1 MSDNIRIKTTPG
13 GENKFLKVK
22 INQKFDFIEILS
34 LRISQNQAYK
44 RFCSDYG
51 VVVGRVIINNG
62 VGVPNTKV
70 SIFIP
75 IDSNDALDPEIIGLY
90 PFEIFTD
97 KDSDGIPYNLLPKN
111 SRGKGDCHT
120 IIGTFPS
127 KREIQDNAQLSDI
140 YCKYYKYTTTT
151 NDSGDFMIFGVPV
164 GSHFLHVE
172 ADISDIGIFSQKPY
186 ELANDA
192 GGSVNSQS
200 PTKYKDRIQT
210 SSLSQLKRFS
220 PISVSVIPF
229 WGDTEQCEVGIS
241 RIDVDLRVN
250 ITPSALFVGSIF
262 SDSGKNSLG
271 KFCIP
276 REDMGNHAQ
285 LSTGSGSIE
294 MIRKTRSG
302 GTERFDVNGGQV
314 IDDNGTWAY
323 LIPMNLNY
331 VVTSEEGD
339 LIPSNDPTKGIPTTT
354 NVRFRIGMNVNGSEG
369 QSTTRA
375 KYLVPNN
382 PSGHTIDY
390 NFDSSTTD
398 VSFTELIWNEI
409 YTVKNYIARTQISL
423 INPEERNFLGIKDV
437 DEGPFSPFPFN
448 KLDIDVNPLFGLICL
463 FLHIFVTI
471 LCAFNTSIIPLI
483 NTVIY
488 LINIILMTICFAV
501 ATISIIV
508 CGLDNMFDASARAEC
523 RCASCM
529 NTDACDPTD
538 ESVDN
543 CLKVCDD
550 PILNYIPY
558 ITLECGANPSGMK
571 YAPCG
576 FEFGIDFGLA
586 WEATNDAAL
595 SQGFHYPG
603 DDDGHEVY
611 HLDAGWIECN
621 ALGIAKALNV
631 FKFDFY
637 NDWVNGTLYSYL
649 FSVKINGDKSKF
661 CDTDCGGDVS
671 DTNRCRNNYV
681 YDTCTEAAPDSD
693 HMNIIDSSGIGGATY
708 NALYSNIYEGLI
720 KRHNGEFYY
729 VPKSDNTNKLYATDI
744 VRLGSMVDCHWKGT
758 PNMHKYFVETTYN
771 MPPLIAES
779 DDNGVVITGFDTNLN
794 NDGTT
799 LIGNIVCLPG
809 LGGILTDNDNCVN
822 IRRLSELGVG
832 LDEDRQDIGGISVDN
847 KIDNRDVEATYVRGM
862 FAYLNGLILPSAA
875 QGGAVFNE
883 IKFDKTDNNFGYD
896 DEVPYYD
903 FRKLNLVNKIK
914 EHDNSFYF
922 YFGLIN
928 GNGAITKMNKNFFT
942 ECVPEDDSD
951 FIVIGNVISGD
962 DGTSNP
968 PTTTPTGEIEINI
981 LNGVA
986 NYQIEWVGPTV
997 SGVPY
1002 ASFFASH
1009 QTDDQTLTDL
1019 YSGTYNVK
1027 VIDDL
1032 NRVAEGSFYVPGP
1045 DPVLCNVQ
1053 GTNLSTNN
1061 GTDGKIT
1068 VDIQNGIPPYSVEL
1082 LIGGANVSTQTL
1094 SLSPSST
1101 IFQSL
1106 GAGTYDVIV
1115 TDSATPQS
1123 ICSRTVIITAPSILN
1138 VSVTGNSASC
1148 FGEDDGNAYVIV
1160 NGGVPPYVTTWVNST
1175 GNSLPSGTTIT
1186 NLSVDTY
1193 TATTTDSVGQIGGGS
1208 YPVTEPLDITFKS
1221 PIVYT
1226 NVSCKLVGDGQ
1237 IKLENICSENDVEV
1251 TLKKGVSSTNIIY
1264 TSTISSGDND
1274 TISSLDPGT
1283 YLITLTDV
1291 INGCSKTSSVIID
1304 EPANL
1309 FSVNLT
1315 RSSIFFTTNSFGG
1328 WGAENNSNAA
1338 NIYIYKWQYKLS
1350 SIGGVWTTV
1359 GQSYSPTNT
1368 YSSGGGTSIINLGFI
1383 GQMAQSQGVT
1393 AQVRCIVD
1401 AQNHTGSFC
1410 QQVTNVI
1417 TV

>member
-22 INQKFDFIEILS
+22 INQNFDFIEILS

-51 VVVGRVIINNG
+51 VVVGRVIVNNG

-111 SRGKGDCHT
+111 SRGKDDCHT
-120 IIGTFPS
+120 TIGTFPS
-127 KREIQDNAQLSDI
+127 KREIQDNASLSDI

-186 ELANDA
+186 ELIID
-192 GGSVNSQS
+192 GGNSTNFQS
-200 PTKYKDRIQT
+200 PTKYKDRLQT
-210 SSLSQLKRFS
+210 SNLSQLKRFS
-220 PISVSVIPF
+220 PISASVIPF
-229 WGDTEQCEVGIS
+229 WGDTDQCEVGIS

-250 ITPSALFVGSIF
+250 ITPSALFVGSII

-271 KFCIP
+271 KFCVP
-276 REDMGNHAQ
+276 REDMGKHSQ
-285 LSTGSGSIE
+285 LSTGSGTIE

-314 IDDNGTWAY
+314 IDDNGAWAY

-331 VVTSEEGD
+331 IVTSEEGE
-339 LIPSNDPTKGIPTTT
+339 LIPSNDPTKGIPTTAD
-354 NVRFRIGMNVNGSEG
+354 VRFRIGMNVNGSEG

-382 PSGHTIDY
+382 PSGDTIDY
-390 NFDSSTTD
+390 NFDNTTFKS
-398 VSFTELIWNEI
+398 SFTELIWNEI
-409 YTVKNYIARTQISL
+409 YTVKNYIARTQIST

-448 KLDIDVNPLFGLICL
+448 KLDVDINPLFGLICL

-471 LCAFNTSIIPLI
+471 LCAFNLTIIPLI
-483 NTVIY
+483 NGIIFS
-488 LINIILMTICFAV
+488 INVVLTTICYAV
-501 ATISIIV
+501 ATIAVLI
-508 CGLDNMFDASARAEC
+508 CGLTNLFDDPGAARC
-523 RCASCM
+523 RCDSCM
-529 NTDACDPTD
+529 NTDDCNPNNLD
-538 ESVDN
+538 VDN
-543 CLKVCDD
+543 CLSVCSE
-550 PILNYIPY
+550 PILDYIPY
-558 ITLECGANPSGMK
+558 ITLECGTSDDNAK

-576 FEFGIDFGLA
+576 FKYPDPFSNLS
-586 WEATNDAAL
+586 WKATDDAPD

-603 DDDGHEVY
+603 DGHDGHELFI
-611 HLDAGWIECN
+611 LDAGWVKCQ

-671 DTNRCRNNYV
+671 YTNRCRSNFV
-681 YDTCTEAAPDSD
+681 YDTCTMAKPNQINTAV
-693 HMNIIDSSGIGGATY
+693 IDLSGIGGATY
-708 NALYSNIYEGLI
+708 TGTHSDIFEGLI

-729 VPKSDNTNKLYATDI
+729 VPKSDNSNKLYATDI

-758 PNMHKYFVETTYN
+758 PNMHKYFIDTTYN
-771 MPPLIAES
+771 MPPLVAEY
-779 DDNGVVITGFDTNLN
+779 DDDEVAITGFDTNLN
-794 NDGTT
+794 NDTT
-799 LIGNIVCLPG
+799 LIGKIICLPG
-809 LGGILTDNDNCVN
+809 IGGILTVNDNCVN

-832 LDEDRQDIGGISVDN
+832 LDENRQDIFLGPVNN
-847 KIDNRDVEATYVRGM
+847 KIDNNDVEATYVRGM
-862 FAYLNGLILPSAA
+862 FAYLNGLTIPPPALF
-875 QGGAVFNE
+875 GE
-883 IKFDKTDNNFGYD
+883 IKFDDTGDFGDDND
-896 DEVPYYD
+896 IPYSD
-903 FRKLNLVNKIK
+903 FRKLNLVNNTK

-942 ECVPEDDSD
+942 ECIPEDDSD
-951 FIVIGNVISGD
+951 FIVVGNVISGD

-968 PTTTPTGEIEINI
+968 PTTPPTGEIDITI
-981 LNGVA
+981 LNGLGP
-986 NYQIEWVGPTV
+986 YQIEWDGPTV
-997 SGVPY
+997 NGVQY
-1002 ASFFASH
+1002 NLFILSH
-1009 QTDDQTLTDL
+1009 PTDDQTLTNL

-1027 VIDDL
+1027 VIDEL

-1053 GTNLSTNN
+1053 GTNVSTNN
-1061 GTDGKIT
+1061 GTDGNIS
-1068 VDIQNGIPPYSVEL
+1068 VGIQNGIPPYSVEL
-1082 LIGGANVSTQTL
+1082 LIGGATVYPTQTL
-1094 SLSPSST
+1094 SVSPSST
-1101 IFQSL
+1101 TFPSL
-1106 GAGTYDVIV
+1106 VSGTYDVIV
-1115 TDSATPQS
+1115 TDSATPES
-1123 ICSRTVIITAPSILN
+1123 KCSTTVIITEPSSLS
-1138 VSVTGNSASC
+1138 VSVTGNSVSC
-1148 FGEDDGNAYVIV
+1148 YGADDGNAYVLV
-1160 NGGVPPYVTTWVNST
+1160 NGGTPPYIITWVDST
-1175 GNSLPSGTTIT
+1175 NQSLPDGISIT

-1193 TATTTDSVGQIGGGS
+1193 TATITDSANQTGGGS
-1208 YPVTEPLDITFKS
+1208 YVVTEPQDITFTIDS
-1221 PIVYT
+1221 I
-1226 NVSCKLVGDGQ
+1226 NVGCKNSDDGQ
-1237 IKLENICSENDVEV
+1237 ILLRNITSENDVEV

-1264 TSTISSGDND
+1264 TSQQIGYGDDD
-1274 TISSLDPGT
+1274 TIGSREPGT
-1283 YLITLTDV
+1283 YVITLTDV
-1291 INGCSKTSSVIID
+1291 INGCSKSSVVTIY
-1304 EPANL
+1304 EPANP
-1309 FSVNLT
+1309 FSVTMIQNSTPLT
-1315 RSSIFFTTNSFGG
+1315 FTTNSYGG
-1328 WGAENNSNAA
+1328 WGDEPPNNPTPN
-1338 NIYIYKWQYKLS
+1338 NEYIYNWQYNLGTGWLPVTQ
-1350 SIGGVWTTV
+1350 I
-1359 GQSYSPTNT
+1359 PTNS
-1368 YSSGGGTSIINLGFI
+1368 YSSGIGTSIITLSSLVSGDK
-1383 GQMAQSQGVT
+1383 
-1393 AQVRCIVD
+1393 VRCVVK
-1401 AQNHTGSFC
+1401 AQNNTGSFC
-1410 QQVTNVI
+1410 QQFTTPI